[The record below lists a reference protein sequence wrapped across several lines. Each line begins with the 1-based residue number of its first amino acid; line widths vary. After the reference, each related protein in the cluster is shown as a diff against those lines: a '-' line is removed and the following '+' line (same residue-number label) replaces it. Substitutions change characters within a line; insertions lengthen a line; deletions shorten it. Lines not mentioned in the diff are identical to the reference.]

1 MNQDQKPDRNIKVLV
16 VEDEAK
22 NMKLIRDLLSFSG
35 YAVIEASNGQAG
47 IEAARQEKPDLILMD
62 VQMPV
67 MDGLEATKELKSN
80 EATKKV
86 PVIALTAYAMKEDRQ
101 RFFSV
106 GFDGYIPKPI
116 DTRAFLETIKAFLS
130 QEPPARNQVMADDRK
145 SHRWKVLL
153 VDDDPKSLRFYEAI
167 LGDKNY
173 DLIKAATGKEAI
185 ELTTSHIPD
194 LILLDIILPDIDGM
208 EVTRRIRKDE
218 AAKNIPII
226 LITSLDDSETK
237 EIGLES
243 GAEEFLTKPV
253 RPVELAARVNSMIRL
268 KQYRDQIAVRRQSL
282 EVEAKGTGPA
292 EPNAEPEAKPPL
304 LLLVEDNPSD
314 IQFVV
319 DTLKDLPCRIEVVKT
334 GNEVLPRVLKGDID
348 LILLDILLPDIDG
361 FEICRRLKASEN
373 ARDVQVV
380 IITCLADLDS
390 KIRGIEMGAE
400 EFLVKPLIPR
410 ELTARVRVL
419 LEKKGHID
427 QLRSHL
433 ETAMDTAKMDWLT
446 GLNNHGSFYVFLT
459 HELKRASRQRYPVSL
474 ILIDIDDFKLYNDTL
489 GHTVGDAYLKEL
501 AQLISCQI
509 RDVDMA
515 ARYGGEEF
523 AIVVPYAG
531 LAVGKKVAKRIHE
544 AIRSHKFA
552 AAPEERFQTL
562 TVSLGL
568 AVYPTDAWKIEDLIE
583 QADQMLYKAKENGK
597 NQLCVKS
604 DAGQV
609 EAVR

>member
-1 MNQDQKPDRNIKVLV
+1 MSQDQKPGRSIRVLV
-16 VEDEAK
+16 VEDEAR

-35 YAVIEASNGQAG
+35 YTVLEASNGQAG
-47 IEAARQEKPDLILMD
+47 IETALQEKPDLILMD

-106 GFDGYIPKPI
+106 GFDGSIPKPI
-116 DTRAFLETIKAFLS
+116 DTRAFLETIKSFLS
-130 QEPPARNQVMADDRK
+130 QVPPAREQVIGDDRK
-145 SHRWKVLL
+145 VHRWKVLL

-167 LGDKNY
+167 LGEKNY
-173 DLIKAATGKEAI
+173 DLIKAATGKEAL
-185 ELTTSHIPD
+185 ELTTSHLPD

-208 EVTRRIRKDE
+208 EVTRRIRQDE
-218 AAKNIPII
+218 TAKNIPII
-226 LITSLDDSETK
+226 LITSLDDTETK

-253 RPVELAARVNSMIRL
+253 RPVELTARVNSMIRL

-282 EVEAKGTGPA
+282 EAETKGA
-292 EPNAEPEAKPPL
+292 EGAASTADSEKMQPL
-304 LLLVEDNPSD
+304 VLLVEDDPHD
-314 IQFVV
+314 IEFVV
-319 DTLKDLPCRIEVVKT
+319 DSLKDLPCRIEVVKT
-334 GNEVLPRVLKGDID
+334 GKEVLPRVLKGDID

-361 FEICRRLKASEN
+361 FEICRQLKASEN
-373 ARDVQVV
+373 ARHVQVV

-410 ELTARVRVL
+410 ELVARVRVL
-419 LEKKGHID
+419 LEKKGHMD
-427 QLRSHL
+427 KLRSHL
-433 ETAMDTAKMDWLT
+433 ETAMDTAKVDWLT

-501 AQLISCQI
+501 AQLISSQI
-509 RDVDMA
+509 RDVDLA

-523 AIVVPYAG
+523 AVVVPYAG
-531 LAVGKKVAKRIHE
+531 IEVGKKVAKRIHE

-552 AAPEERFQTL
+552 AAPEERYENL

-568 AVYPTDAWKIEDLIE
+568 AVYPADAWKIEDLIE

-597 NQLCVKS
+597 NQLCVKGEE
-604 DAGQV
+604 GQV

>member
-1 MNQDQKPDRNIKVLV
+1 MSQDQKPGRSIRVLV
-16 VEDEAK
+16 VEDEAR

-35 YAVIEASNGQAG
+35 YTVLEASNGQAG
-47 IEAARQEKPDLILMD
+47 IEAALQEKPDLILMD

-116 DTRAFLETIKAFLS
+116 DTRAFLETIKSFLS
-130 QEPPARNQVMADDRK
+130 QVPPAREQVIGDDRK
-145 SHRWKVLL
+145 VHRWKVLL

-167 LGDKNY
+167 LGEKNY
-173 DLIKAATGKEAI
+173 DLIKAATGKEAL
-185 ELTTSHIPD
+185 ELTTSHLPD

-208 EVTRRIRKDE
+208 EVTRRIRQDE
-218 AAKNIPII
+218 TAKNIPII
-226 LITSLDDSETK
+226 LITSLDDTETK

-253 RPVELAARVNSMIRL
+253 RPVELTARVNSMIRL

-282 EVEAKGTGPA
+282 EAETKGA
-292 EPNAEPEAKPPL
+292 EGAASTADSEKMQPL
-304 LLLVEDNPSD
+304 VLLVEDDPHD
-314 IQFVV
+314 IEFVV
-319 DTLKDLPCRIEVVKT
+319 DSLKDLPCRIEVVKT
-334 GNEVLPRVLKGDID
+334 GKEVLPRVLKGDID

-361 FEICRRLKASEN
+361 FEICRQLKASEN
-373 ARDVQVV
+373 ARHVQVV

-410 ELTARVRVL
+410 ELVARVRVL
-419 LEKKGHID
+419 LEKKGHMD
-427 QLRSHL
+427 KLRSHL
-433 ETAMDTAKMDWLT
+433 ETAMDTAKVDWLT

-501 AQLISCQI
+501 AQLISSQI
-509 RDVDMA
+509 RDVDLA

-523 AIVVPYAG
+523 AVVVPYAG
-531 LAVGKKVAKRIHE
+531 IEVGKKVAKRIHE

-552 AAPEERFQTL
+552 AAPEERYENL

-568 AVYPTDAWKIEDLIE
+568 AVYPADAWKIEDLIE

-597 NQLCVKS
+597 NQLCVKGEE
-604 DAGQV
+604 GQV